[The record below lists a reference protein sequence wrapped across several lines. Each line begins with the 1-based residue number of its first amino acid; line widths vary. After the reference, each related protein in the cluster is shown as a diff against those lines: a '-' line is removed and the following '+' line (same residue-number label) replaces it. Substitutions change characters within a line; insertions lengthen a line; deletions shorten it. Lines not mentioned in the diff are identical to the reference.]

1 MRRTTQRMINAIAI
15 SAVTAVSMG
24 CSSDAMLNLNT
35 AVSDSREQ
43 ARIVEGDAL
52 DQLTIGDL
60 VVGFQQFA
68 SSIPEDGI
76 INAPFLTT
84 EQQLEI
90 EALQESLNV
99 GEISQEEFGDAVRE
113 IIGDLLPGRAFV
125 GFGAWGGPFGIR
137 PRGDVLIDLEL
148 TDEQKEQ
155 AQLIFE
161 QLQDVILTR
170 RDEMHQAFLEILTDE
185 QLAVLE
191 GIENPTFGG
200 FRGGRRFGGGFLSM
214 GMMQL
219 GVPAD
224 KRVSFGDRL
233 AEFLSLAD
241 EQQVSLAE
249 LRDALRDDVQ
259 LFHEQA
265 RDAFVDLL
273 TPEQVGIIESLDQ
286 S

>member
-1 MRRTTQRMINAIAI
+1 MRRTKQRMVNAIAI

-24 CSSDAMLNLNT
+24 CSSDSVLNLDT

-68 SSIPEDGI
+68 SSISEDGI

-113 IIGDLLPGRAFV
+113 IIGDLFPGRAFV

-137 PRGDVLIDLEL
+137 PRGDVPIDLEL

-161 QLQDVILTR
+161 QLRDVILTR
-170 RDEMHQAFLEILTDE
+170 RDEMRQA
-185 QLAVLE
+185 
-191 GIENPTFGG
+191 
-200 FRGGRRFGGGFLSM
+200 
-214 GMMQL
+214 
-219 GVPAD
+219 
-224 KRVSFGDRL
+224 SFPDRL
-233 AEFLSLAD
+233 CSRDKLTENKSETLFNGLQPPGCLPAKD
-241 EQQVSLAE
+241 QKPTVSPSR
-249 LRDALRDDVQ
+249 LRARRRERACLPQDDRTRPG
-259 LFHEQA
+259 A
-265 RDAFVDLL
+265 AYILL
-273 TPEQVGIIESLDQ
+273 GPSEPGPRAPV
-286 S
+286 